1 MLTHELL
8 TSDQLPE
15 ILAALYE
22 VRDYRDSKNNQLSEK
37 ASGIN
42 AIFEETDNLD
52 AVIGTFEKANEW
64 RKEND

>member
-22 VRDYRDSKNNQLSEK
+22 VRDYRDGKNNQLSEK
-37 ASGIN
+37 ASDIN
-42 AIFEETDNLD
+42 ALFEETDNLD
-52 AVIGTFEKANEW
+52 AVIGTFERAKEW
-64 RKEND
+64 REENA

>member
-22 VRDYRDSKNNQLSEK
+22 VRDYRDGKNNQLSEAALNAK
-37 ASGIN
+37 A
-42 AIFEETDNLD
+42 
-52 AVIGTFEKANEW
+52 TFEDTGAKIDAGILVLEKTIEW
-64 RKEND
+64 RKRQ